1 MSVPK
6 PLTFIGI
13 FFLDALLLLLSL
25 KYNQYFFLLST
36 FMIIVSMLPIIW
48 RFERRPLSAEE
59 VILIAVLSA
68 LGAIARVPFSAL
80 PSVQPTSFII
90 ILTGVIFGGE
100 TGFLVGALSA
110 LASNLILGQ
119 GPWTLWQM
127 FAWSMMGLSS
137 GLFSHKLYNKASF
150 TLCLFGFVWGFLF
163 GWIMNIWSV
172 FAFFDRITLSLFL
185 TSIATSLYF
194 DLSHAIGNVVFLVL
208 FSKSWFQILGRV
220 QIKYGLLHS

>member
-90 ILTGVIFGGE
+90 ILTGVIFGCE

-150 TLCLFGFVWGFLF
+150 TLCPFGFVWGFLF

-185 TSIATSLYF
+185 TSMATSLYF

>member
-6 PLTFIGI
+6 PLIFIGI
-13 FFLDALLLLLSL
+13 VFWDAILLLLSL
-25 KYNQYFFLLST
+25 KYNQYFFILST
-36 FMIIVSMLPIIW
+36 LMIITSMLPMIW
-48 RFERRPLSAEE
+48 RFEKRALSAEE

-90 ILTGVIFGGE
+90 ILTGVVFGGE

-110 LASNLILGQ
+110 LASNLLLGQ

-127 FAWSMMGLSS
+127 FAWGMMGLSS
-137 GLFSHKLYNKASF
+137 GVFSHKLYQRASF

-172 FAFFDRITLSLFL
+172 VAFFDQITIPLFIS
-185 TSIATSLYF
+185 SIVTSLYF
-194 DLSHAIGNVVFLVL
+194 DFSHAVGNVIFLIL
-208 FSKSWFQILGRV
+208 FSKSWFQILSRV